1 MARALTPMTRADG
14 RPTARRICVVPAS
27 KTALTA
33 CSRRSRSACPAWMVC
48 SQRIEQITACLD
60 GVTTALQSTHPDA
73 LLHEQRDWL
82 ASRIEKLRDERAALH
97 FPAPP

>member
-1 MARALTPMTRADG
+1 
-14 RPTARRICVVPAS
+14 
-27 KTALTA
+27 
-33 CSRRSRSACPAWMVC
+33 MVC

-97 FPAPP
+97 FPAPPWFTRTLILASRSEQRTTWSLLLGDWGHVAVESSEWDFAQIYYTS